1 MSQTPDYPPVEGNDW
16 TARILRVVEPPIFKA
31 RFATLGLLILATLFF
46 AFQAARI
53 QPDAGW
59 LKSIPL
65 DHPYMQVFQKYYR
78 DFGGANSVLF
88 ALIKDEGSGDIYEAD
103 FMKTLEDATN
113 DIFFIPAVDRARVMS
128 LFTPNV
134 TYVENIEGGL
144 AGSNVIPADY
154 SPTPA
159 MLEKVKSNVGK
170 AQVIGRLVT
179 EDQRG
184 ALIVSELLEYDPDT
198 GEKLDYFAVG
208 DYLEELRAKY
218 EKDGVNVHIIGFA
231 KIVHDMTNAA
241 LEVVLFFLLALLLT
255 GALLWGY
262 TGNFKLAMLVM
273 VCSVTAV
280 IWEFGALTTLG
291 LGLDPFSILVPFL
304 VLAVSV
310 SHGVQYAN
318 AWVAEID
325 AGHDRFGASLQTF
338 RRLAIPGTVALITD
352 VAGFATI
359 YLINIQIIRE
369 MSINAALGVAAIII
383 TNKMLMPILLTFIEI
398 RDLDKFKQGQ
408 QARENMLAPI
418 WDFLANATRK
428 GPATAILLIA
438 ALLLGWAMWK
448 YPALKIG
455 DAIEG
460 VPELRP
466 DSRFNQDFRQII
478 GNFEIGVDQ
487 LKVIAETRPN
497 GCVDYELMRQIDR
510 FEWLMQAQP
519 GVHSTMSLLT
529 YAKLVYQGL
538 SEGRLNALVLPR
550 NRFALAQATALV
562 PTTTG
567 ILNDDCDAMAI
578 FIFTT
583 DHKAETISRLV
594 QVIKDFDAQN
604 AQEFYASSDVSPQYC
619 EEKRTAFN
627 DFRTLEGE
635 VFELATGG
643 GEEAEVATAKERRD
657 AARDAYEEFDKNCPV
672 QFSLAS
678 GNVGVMAATNEVVEE
693 QELMVVFWVYV
704 VILIFMWLSFRSVAG
719 VLCVV
724 LPLSLVSAMAYAVMA
739 VLDIGLKVATLPV
752 VALAVGIGVDYGIYV
767 YSEMASALNEGR
779 TLREA
784 FRFTLGRT
792 GKAVVFIG
800 VSLGLSVATWL
811 MSELQFQ
818 IDMGIMLMF
827 MFTAN
832 MFGAIMV
839 LPALARYLLRLEAHQ
854 KE

>member
-1 MSQTPDYPPVEGNDW
+1 MAKHDYPPIEGNDA
-16 TARILRVVEPPIFKA
+16 TAKILRVVEPPIFKT
-31 RFATLGLLILATLFF
+31 RFITLAILVLLTAYFGF
-46 AFQAARI
+46 HAARI
-53 QPDAGW
+53 NPDAGW

-65 DHPYMQVFQKYYR
+65 DHPYMQTFQKYYR
-78 DFGGANSVLF
+78 DFGGANTVLF
-88 ALIKDEGSGDIYEAD
+88 ALIKEKGTGDIYEAD
-103 FMKTLEDATN
+103 FMKKLEEATN
-113 DIFFIPAVDRARVMS
+113 DVFFMPGVDRARVMS
-128 LFTPNV
+128 IFTPNV

-154 SPTPA
+154 SPTPQ

-184 ALIVSELLEYDPDT
+184 ALITSELLETNPDT

-208 DYLEELRAKY
+208 DYLETLRAKY
-218 EKDGVNVHIIGFA
+218 EKDGVKVHIIGFA
-231 KIVHDMTNAA
+231 KIIHDMTNAA
-241 LEVVLFFLLALLLT
+241 LEVVLFFLLALFMT
-255 GALLWGY
+255 GALLWAY
-262 TGNFKLAMLVM
+262 TGNFKLAMLPM
-273 VCSVTAV
+273 ICSIVAV
-280 IWEFGALTTLG
+280 IWEFGG
-291 LGLDPFSILVPFL
+291 LSAMGYGLDPFSILVPFL

-325 AGHDRFGASLQTF
+325 HGRDRFNASLETF

-359 YLINIQIIRE
+359 YLINIAVIRE
-369 MSINAALGVAAIII
+369 MSINAAIGVAAIIV
-383 TNKMLMPILLTFIEI
+383 TNKVLMPILLTFIEI
-398 RDLDKFKQGQ
+398 KDLEGFKRGQ
-408 QARENMLAPI
+408 EKRENLLAPI
-418 WDFLANATRK
+418 WNTLARATDR
-428 GPATAILLIA
+428 GPAIVILLISA
-438 ALLLGWAMWK
+438 ICLGWAVWK
-448 YPALKIG
+448 KPALAIG

-466 DSRFNQDFRQII
+466 ESRFNQDFRQII

-497 GCVDYELMRQIDR
+497 ACVDYELMKQIDD
-510 FEWLMQAQP
+510 FEWLMQAQV

-583 DHKAETISRLV
+583 DHKAETIEHLV
-594 QVIKDFDAQN
+594 QVIKDFN
-604 AQEFYASSDVSPQYC
+604 ADNASRFYAASEVTPEYC
-619 EEKRTAFN
+619 SEKRGLFAE
-627 DFRTLEGE
+627 FRELEGE
-635 VFELATGG
+635 VFDLAKSGAG
-643 GEEAEVATAKERRD
+643 DEKISEAKGRRND
-657 AARDAYEEFDKNCPV
+657 VRDRYEAMDQNCPV
-672 QFSLAS
+672 EFALAS

-693 QELMVVFWVYV
+693 QELQVVLWVYV

-719 VLCVV
+719 VLVVV
-724 LPLSLVSAMAYAVMA
+724 LPLSLVSTMAYAVMA
-739 VLDIGLKVATLPV
+739 VLDIGMKVATLPV

-767 YSEMASALNEGR
+767 YSETAAALNEGR
-779 TLREA
+779 TLKEA

-832 MFGAIMV
+832 MFGAIMI
-839 LPALARYLLRLEAHQ
+839 LPALARFLLRLKPEQ
-854 KE
+854 K

>member
-1 MSQTPDYPPVEGNDW
+1 MNVNEYPPLEGNDW
-16 TARILRVVEPPIFKA
+16 TSRILRMVEPPIFRT
-31 RFATLGLLILATLFF
+31 RFITLGLLLLATLYF
-46 AFQAARI
+46 AFNAARI

-65 DHPYMQVFQKYYR
+65 DHPYMQTFQKYYR

-88 ALIKDEGSGDIYEAD
+88 ALIKEEGTGDIYEEG
-103 FMKTLEDATN
+103 FMEKLENATN
-113 DIFFIPAVDRARVMS
+113 DIFFMPGVDRARVMS
-128 LFTPNV
+128 IFTPNV

-144 AGSNVIPADY
+144 SGSNVIPADY
-154 SPTPA
+154 SPTPE
-159 MLEKVKSNVGK
+159 MLDKVKSNVGK

-218 EKDGVNVHIIGFA
+218 EQDGVKVHIIGFA

-241 LEVVLFFLLALLLT
+241 LQVVLFFLLALLMT
-255 GALLWGY
+255 GALLWAY

-273 VCSVTAV
+273 VASITAV
-280 IWEFGALTTLG
+280 IWEFGALSALG
-291 LGLDPFSILVPFL
+291 YGLDPFSILVPFL

-325 AGHDRFGASLQTF
+325 NGMDRFGASLETF

-359 YLINIQIIRE
+359 YLINIAVIRE

-383 TNKMLMPILLTFIEI
+383 TNKVLMPIMLTFIEI
-398 RDLDKFKQGQ
+398 KNLDKFKRGQ
-408 QARENMLAPI
+408 AARENLLAPL
-418 WDFLANATRK
+418 WNLLARATDR
-428 GPATAILLIA
+428 GPAIVILLIS
-438 ALLLGWAMWK
+438 ALLLGWSVWK

-497 GCVDYELMRQIDR
+497 GCVDYELMRQIDE
-510 FEWLMQAQP
+510 FEWLMQAQD

-550 NRFALAQATALV
+550 NKFALAQATALV

-594 QVIKDFDAQN
+594 QTIKDFNAQN
-604 AQEFYASSDVSPQYC
+604 SAAFYAASDVDAEYC
-619 EEKRTAFN
+619 QTKRQLFS
-627 DFRTLEGE
+627 DFRVLEGE
-635 VFELATGG
+635 VFDLAKNDSSS
-643 GEEAEVATAKERRD
+643 EVIAEAKERRD
-657 AARDAYEEFDKNCPV
+657 AIRAEYDAMDQNCPV
-672 QFSLAS
+672 EFALAS

-704 VILIFMWLSFRSVAG
+704 VLIIFLWLSFRSVAG

-767 YSEMASALNEGR
+767 YSETAAALNQGR
-779 TLREA
+779 TLKES

-832 MFGAIMV
+832 MFGAILI
-839 LPALARYLLRLEAHQ
+839 LPALARFLLKLKPEQLR
-854 KE
+854 

>member
-1 MSQTPDYPPVEGNDW
+1 MQKHDYPPIEGDDW
-16 TARILRVVEPPIFKA
+16 TARILRVVEPPIFKT
-31 RFATLGLLILATLFF
+31 RMMTLGLLVLLTLFF
-46 AFQAARI
+46 GFHAARI

-65 DHPYMQVFQKYYR
+65 DHPYMQTFQKYYR

-88 ALIKDEGSGDIYEAD
+88 ALIKDKDSGDIYEAE
-103 FMKTLEDATN
+103 FMKKMEEATN
-113 DIFFIPAVDRARVMS
+113 DIFFMPGVDRARVMS
-128 LFTPNV
+128 IFTPNV

-154 SPTPA
+154 SPTPE

-198 GEKLDYFAVG
+198 GEKLDYFQVG
-208 DYLEELRAKY
+208 EYLEQLRAKY

-241 LEVVLFFLLALLLT
+241 LQVTLFFLLALFMT
-255 GALLWGY
+255 GALLWAY
-262 TGNFKLAMLVM
+262 TGNFKLAMLPM
-273 VCSVTAV
+273 ICSIVAV
-280 IWEFGALTTLG
+280 VWEFGALSAMG
-291 LGLDPFSILVPFL
+291 YGLDPFSILVPFL

-325 AGHDRFGASLQTF
+325 HGRDRFNASLETF

-359 YLINIQIIRE
+359 YLINIQVIRE
-369 MSINAALGVAAIII
+369 MSINAALGVAAIIV
-383 TNKMLMPILLTFIEI
+383 TNKILMPILLTFIEI
-398 RDLDKFKQGQ
+398 KDLDGFKKGQ
-408 QARENMLAPI
+408 EMRENLLSPI
-418 WDFLANATRK
+418 WDFLARATDR
-428 GPATAILLIA
+428 GPAIVILMVS
-438 ALLLGWAMWK
+438 ALLLGWSVWMK
-448 YPALKIG
+448 PALKVG

-497 GCVDYELMRQIDR
+497 ACVDYELMKQIDN
-510 FEWLMQAQP
+510 FEWLMQAQE

-583 DHKAETISRLV
+583 DHKAETIERLV
-594 QVIKDFDAQN
+594 QIIKDFN
-604 AQEFYASSDVSPQYC
+604 AENSASFYAASDVTPEYC
-619 EEKRTAFN
+619 AEKRGLFSE
-627 DFRTLEGE
+627 FRELEGK
-635 VFELATGG
+635 VFDLAKGG
-643 GEEAEVATAKERRD
+643 AGDAKIEAAKDRRND
-657 AARDAYEEFDKNCPV
+657 VRDRYEAMEKNCPIE
-672 QFSLAS
+672 FALAS
-678 GNVGVMAATNEVVEE
+678 GNVGVMAATNEVVHE
-693 QELMVVFWVYV
+693 QELQVVLWVYA
-704 VILIFMWLSFRSVAG
+704 VILVFMWLSFRSVAG
-719 VLCVV
+719 VLVVV
-724 LPLSLVSAMAYAVMA
+724 LPLSLVSTMAYAVMA
-739 VLDIGLKVATLPV
+739 VLDIGMKVATLPV

-767 YSEMASALNEGR
+767 YSETAAALNEGR
-779 TLREA
+779 TLRQA

-832 MFGAIMV
+832 MFGAIMI
-839 LPALARYLLRLEAHQ
+839 LPALARFLLKLKPEQ
-854 KE
+854 K